1 MQRKIGFRYHERI
14 LQAVMNVVMIHLVND
29 GGHFSWI
36 FMILWLVCSAKLMSC
51 RVFWSTV
58 RSFFKTENLAR
69 PFAGQHAH
77 YYYLKG
83 LLFCFWL
90 ILQPPGDRNHDVGLG
105 QGWPAWWLR
114 SSCILLVLPSQ
125 IFYTTHQWLP
135 LASDNKF
142 HSKWSKML
150 LLDSSRKIN
159 HLCNIFNDLLGQ
171 FALNWM
177 KKN

>member
-1 MQRKIGFRYHERI
+1 MNFHDIGGSCVYT
-14 LQAVMNVVMIHLVND
+14 NTDD
-29 GGHFSWI
+29 GGLLAWDALRCHVVFSDRRFDHFS
-36 FMILWLVCSAKLMSC
+36 
-51 RVFWSTV
+51 
-58 RSFFKTENLAR
+58 
-69 PFAGQHAH
+69 PH

-171 FALNWM
+171 FALNFEWI
-177 KKN
+177 